1 MNERGNNLIENK
13 SYTQLLYE
21 LFPFA
26 VEAGID
32 AREYWFYT
40 ITEINTTIIGYRKR
54 LATKAAMD
62 YRMVDLVGASVGR
75 LIDKSI
81 KFPTFNEAYPAFQSD
96 LKPGRSEPQDKYLII
111 KDRLLRY
118 AEANNAKRRG
128 E

>member
-1 MNERGNNLIENK
+1 MENDYLFTK
-13 SYTQLLYE
+13 ELHK

-32 AREYWFYT
+32 ARDYWFYT
-40 ITEINTTIIGYRKR
+40 ITEINTTVIGYRKR

-62 YRMVDLVGASVGR
+62 YRMVDLMGASVGR
-75 LIDKSI
+75 LIDKGV
-81 KFPTFNEAYPAFQSD
+81 KFPSFKEAYPAFQEEMNS
-96 LKPGRSEPQDKYLII
+96 GRSEPQEDYRII

-118 AEANNAKRRG
+118 AAANNAKRRG